1 MKGLNAFEGSEW
13 KYPGDTFGE
22 KMTLMLGWIR
32 MCEVG
37 KMGMPWAEYLYAPSH
52 HQPKDLPH
60 WGGVT
65 LWYHQ
70 EILIL
75 EALFL
80 RTTLEN

>member
-1 MKGLNAFEGSEW
+1 
-13 KYPGDTFGE
+13 
-22 KMTLMLGWIR
+22 